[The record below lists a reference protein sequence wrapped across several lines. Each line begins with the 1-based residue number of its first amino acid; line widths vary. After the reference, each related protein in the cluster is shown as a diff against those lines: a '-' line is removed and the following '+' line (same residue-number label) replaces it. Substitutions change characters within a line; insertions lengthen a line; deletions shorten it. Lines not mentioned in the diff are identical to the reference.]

1 MDVTETTTRPLHTRE
16 QKQLEELGRYSV
28 ANTAVEPV
36 IVSGSGAIVTDENGR
51 DYIDLEA
58 GPGVVSVGHCHP
70 RVVAAIRDQAGRL
83 MQSPGRF
90 HSRLSLSLAQ
100 RISDLTGGH
109 LTRAFIANSGAEAND
124 GAIKIS
130 LKHAVKSGKEGLSI
144 LAFDHGFH
152 GRTSVG
158 LSLSG
163 LAGRKR
169 SFGPYASFPGIVH
182 LPAPYLYRHGPRDC
196 IADLKLALDTR
207 VAGEAAI
214 LISEPIWCV
223 GGVFAPPADF
233 WPQVHEICQRHRI
246 TLIFD
251 EVFGGFGRTGRMFS
265 HEHFGVR
272 PDVMTFAKAIG
283 GGLPLAGYIATEE
296 VGSALVPGDHFTT
309 FGTNNQVG
317 VAAAHAVL
325 DTLEEEELV
334 ARSAKA
340 GERLLEGLLKLQARH
355 TAIGDVRGYG
365 LMLGIELVRDRETRE
380 PAPALAK
387 SVQSAL
393 LDLGVLVSI
402 TGVYGCVLRITPPL
416 VITDDQIDSA
426 VDALDRALVRCAA

>member
-1 MDVTETTTRPLHTRE
+1 MT
-16 QKQLEELGRYSV
+16 LEALKAYSV
-28 ANTAVEPV
+28 ANTAVDPV
-36 IVSGSGAIVTDENGR
+36 IVSGSGAIVTDENGKS
-51 DYIDLEA
+51 YIDLEA

-70 RVVAAIRDQAGRL
+70 HVVAAIRDQAGRL

-90 HSRLSLSLAQ
+90 QSRLSLLLAQ
-100 RISDLTGGH
+100 RLSDLTGGH

-124 GAIKIS
+124 GAIKIA
-130 LKHAVKSGKEGLSI
+130 LKHAVTSGKQGLSI

-163 LAGRKR
+163 LAARKR
-169 SFGPYASFPGIVH
+169 GFGPYASFPGIVH
-182 LPAPYLYRHGPRDC
+182 LPAPYLYRHGIKDYV
-196 IADLKLALDTR
+196 AELELAFDTR

-233 WPQVHEICQRHRI
+233 WPRVAEICTKRKI

-251 EVFGGFGRTGRMFS
+251 EVFGGFGRTGKMFS
-265 HEHFGVR
+265 HEHFGVK
-272 PDVMTFAKAIG
+272 PDIMTFAKAIG
-283 GGLPLAGYIATEE
+283 GGLPLAGYIATDS
-296 VGSALVPGDHFTT
+296 VGSALVAGDHFTT

-325 DTLEEEELV
+325 DVIRDEQL
-334 ARSAKA
+334 ADRSAVA
-340 GERLLEGLLKLQARH
+340 GGRFLEGLKRLQAKH

-365 LMLGIELVRDRETRE
+365 LMIGLELVKDRDTRT
-380 PAPALAK
+380 PAPELTKA
-387 SVQSAL
+387 VQAAM
-393 LDLGVLVSI
+393 LDAGVLVSI
-402 TGVYGCVLRITPPL
+402 TGVWGCVLRITPPL
-416 VITDDQIDSA
+416 VISDDQIDSA
-426 VDALDRALVRCAA
+426 INVIDSALTRCTL